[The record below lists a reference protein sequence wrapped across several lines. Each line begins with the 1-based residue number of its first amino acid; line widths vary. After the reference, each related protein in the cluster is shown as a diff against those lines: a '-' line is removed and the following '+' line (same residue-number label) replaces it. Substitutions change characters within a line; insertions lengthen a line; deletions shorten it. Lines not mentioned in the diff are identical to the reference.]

1 MSHTEH
7 RTTVYFRPIADL
19 TCRGDGSHREGMTDT
34 APAFTWNDIVEAVD
48 GSPDRLRPG
57 SRAWVVGISAPNQRS
72 GSYLAE
78 YPAGY
83 VYDIEFE
90 DGSSV
95 TAPEAQLRLAS
106 KDR

>member
-1 MSHTEH
+1 
-7 RTTVYFRPIADL
+7 
-19 TCRGDGSHREGMTDT
+19 MTDT

-57 SRAWVVGISAPNQRS
+57 SRAWVVGISAQNQRS
-72 GSYLAE
+72 GPYLAE

-95 TAPEAQLRLAS
+95 TAPEARLRLAL